1 MDRCGWKSG
10 KEHKEKN
17 HKKLKMINT
26 KRNYN
31 LDWIRVFAM
40 GGILLDHYLC
50 AFDSQCLNN
59 IGMQIGV
66 GG

>member
-1 MDRCGWKSG
+1 M
-10 KEHKEKN
+10 
-17 HKKLKMINT
+17 NT
-26 KRNYN
+26 KRNYT

-50 AFDSQCLNN
+50 ALGSQCLNN

-66 GG
+66 GGGNCLLHYLGLAVWT

>member
-1 MDRCGWKSG
+1 MC
-10 KEHKEKN
+10 
-17 HKKLKMINT
+17 T
-26 KRNYN
+26 KRNYTI
-31 LDWIRVFAM
+31 DWIRVFAM

-50 AFDSQCLNN
+50 AFGNQCLNN

>member
-1 MDRCGWKSG
+1 MC
-10 KEHKEKN
+10 
-17 HKKLKMINT
+17 T
-26 KRNYN
+26 KRNYT

-50 AFDSQCLNN
+50 AFGNQCLNN

-66 GG
+66 GGNSFLYHFSMAVWT